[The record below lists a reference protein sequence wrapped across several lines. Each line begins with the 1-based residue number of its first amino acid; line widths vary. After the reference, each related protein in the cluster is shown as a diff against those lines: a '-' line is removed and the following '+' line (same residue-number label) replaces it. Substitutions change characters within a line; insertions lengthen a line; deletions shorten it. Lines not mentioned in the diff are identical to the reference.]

1 MGLKKPSGSYLVLMK
16 WLVMVGV
23 ITITPILFPNN
34 LGNKHGEIGCGL
46 LLFYQLYI
54 PEQSYL

>member
-23 ITITPILFPNN
+23 IPITPILFPNN
-34 LGNKHGEIGCGL
+34 LGNKHGEIGGGL
-46 LLFYQLYI
+46 LLFYQHYI
-54 PEQSYL
+54 PEQSYQ